1 MKHIKL
7 CTALLLTALLS
18 TAASPAYAAT
28 DSFGN
33 EVDWEEGYGYEDGAG
48 SEKLEEKEQKSEE
61 GSTEY
66 SFSEQVK
73 VLEQMQQYETSA
85 PEETGYISAALTI
98 PDKEWSE
105 SNIRVTLYDGGR
117 KEELWL
123 YRQSGWSGRAE
134 IPVGHDTIGK
144 AESADENY
152 EFTVSPSTFDLVENG
167 TVALDLTLG
176 TSKPQVVIPDGLAT
190 AADAENPAPPQED
203 AKSAIPYAVVIVAVV
218 LVLLIVAVVSVIK
231 VRKERKDGYRN
242 NLFD

>member
-134 IPVGHDTIGK
+134 IPVGHYTIGK
-144 AESADENY
+144 A
-152 EFTVSPSTFDLVENG
+152 V
-167 TVALDLTLG
+167 
-176 TSKPQVVIPDGLAT
+176 Q
-190 AADAENPAPPQED
+190 AAN
-203 AKSAIPYAVVIVAVV
+203 K
-218 LVLLIVAVVSVIK
+218 
-231 VRKERKDGYRN
+231 
-242 NLFD
+242 

>member
-105 SNIRVTLYDGGR
+105 SNIRVTL
-117 KEELWL
+117 
-123 YRQSGWSGRAE
+123 
-134 IPVGHDTIGK
+134 
-144 AESADENY
+144 
-152 EFTVSPSTFDLVENG
+152 
-167 TVALDLTLG
+167 
-176 TSKPQVVIPDGLAT
+176 
-190 AADAENPAPPQED
+190 
-203 AKSAIPYAVVIVAVV
+203 
-218 LVLLIVAVVSVIK
+218 
-231 VRKERKDGYRN
+231 
-242 NLFD
+242 